1 MERMCYILKN
11 SQKACSNEWRFPV
24 LVFVLVCI
32 CILVLV
38 LLLVLLLVVVFVVF
52 FVIIFVPFRRG
63 FGLCGKSEKVKK

>member
-1 MERMCYILKN
+1 MCYILKN

-24 LVFVLVCI
+24 
-32 CILVLV
+32 LVLV

>member
-1 MERMCYILKN
+1 MERMCYILQN

-24 LVFVLVCI
+24 LVF
-32 CILVLV
+32 V

>member
-24 LVFVLVCI
+24 FD
-32 CILVLV
+32 

>member
-24 LVFVLVCI
+24 LVF
-32 CILVLV
+32 V

>member
-1 MERMCYILKN
+1 MCYILKN
-11 SQKACSNEWRFPV
+11 SQKACSIEWRFPV
-24 LVFVLVCI
+24 LVF
-32 CILVLV
+32 V